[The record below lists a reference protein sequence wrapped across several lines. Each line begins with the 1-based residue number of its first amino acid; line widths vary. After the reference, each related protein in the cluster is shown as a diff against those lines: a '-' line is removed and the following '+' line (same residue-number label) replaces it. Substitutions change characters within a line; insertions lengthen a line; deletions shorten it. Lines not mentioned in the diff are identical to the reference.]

1 MRKHL
6 VGVTAAVAVA
16 LAIAPGA
23 LAGGSAHFIKSATSA
38 SLSGQNLVC
47 QFKEAG
53 LSSGSTE
60 TVSCDANELVTY
72 ECVNG
77 GGKNPSASNKRAI
90 SSSAS
95 RSGSFPVDQNGN
107 LTGSLT
113 LAPKSAADLG
123 FSCPGGQTVTL
134 VSVSYSD
141 VQVVDQ
147 TSGAS
152 ASLPGAFTYT
162 NPNAPK

>member
-1 MRKHL
+1 MRRHA

-53 LSSGSTE
+53 LAAGSTE
-60 TVSCDANELVTY
+60 SISCGATEAVTY

-77 GGKNPSASNKRAI
+77 GGKNPSASNKRTFNT
-90 SSSAS
+90 SD
-95 RSGSFPVDQNGN
+95 RKSGSFTADRNGN
-107 LTGSLT
+107 LVGSLT
-113 LAPKSAADLG
+113 LSPVSAASLG

-134 VSVSYSD
+134 KSVSYSS
-141 VQVVDQ
+141 VQIVDA
-147 TSGAS
+147 TSGAT
-152 ASLPGAFTYT
+152 ASPSGTFTYT
-162 NPNAPK
+162 NPSAP

>member
-1 MRKHL
+1 MRKHV

-38 SLSGQNLVC
+38 SLSGSNLVC

-53 LSSGSTE
+53 LSAGSTE
-60 TVSCDANELVTY
+60 SISCGATEAITY

-77 GGKNPSASNKRAI
+77 GQKNPSASNKRTFDT
-90 SSSAS
+90 SG
-95 RSGSFPVDQNGN
+95 RQSGSFTADKNGN
-107 LTGSLT
+107 LVGSLT
-113 LAPKSAADLG
+113 LTPASAASLG

-134 VSVSYSD
+134 ASVSYSN
-141 VQVVDQ
+141 VQIVDD
-147 TSGAS
+147 TSGAT
-152 ASLPGAFTYT
+152 ASVSGTFTYT
-162 NPNAPK
+162 NPSAP